1 MQYIEN
7 ETFLCNFQPLCM
19 FVHFVQKW
27 KKVLLLRRNLWI
39 LQSLFCWFFF
49 AGAGIG
55 LSSNGNMF
63 GNFARWNEPNT
74 SPPPP
79 STPSLSM
86 SKKGGIDI
94 GGSSEEKEKM
104 PSGPSN
110 KLHIQVLDSG
120 EYTVSIR
127 STVFENH
134 SKKSH
139 SLFKIIIFEPFYE
152 PLGPFSGHFRTI

>member
-1 MQYIEN
+1 MQLSTTLHVC
-7 ETFLCNFQPLCM
+7 TFCAKVEKSFASEKKLVNFAKS
-19 FVHFVQKW
+19 F
-27 KKVLLLRRNLWI
+27 LLI
-39 LQSLFCWFFF
+39 FF

-104 PSGPSN
+104 PPGPSN

-127 STVFENH
+127 STQCFKITQ
-134 SKKSH
+134 KKSH
-139 SLFKIIIFEPFYE
+139 SLFKINIFEPF
-152 PLGPFSGHFRTI
+152 

>member
-1 MQYIEN
+1 MQN
-7 ETFLCNFQPLCM
+7 CTGKTPLI
-19 FVHFVQKW
+19 FVC
-27 KKVLLLRRNLWI
+27 
-39 LQSLFCWFFF
+39 SFF
-49 AGAGIG
+49 AGTGISSG
-55 LSSNGNMF
+55 SNGNMF

-74 SPPPP
+74 SPRS

-86 SKKGGIDI
+86 SKKEGIDI

-127 STVFENH
+127 PTHCLEIKLKISFCILKMMKRDILLTNYVFEF
-134 SKKSH
+134 SRVLG
-139 SLFKIIIFEPFYE
+139 LFIDF
-152 PLGPFSGHFRTI
+152 

>member
-1 MQYIEN
+1 
-7 ETFLCNFQPLCM
+7 
-19 FVHFVQKW
+19 
-27 KKVLLLRRNLWI
+27 
-39 LQSLFCWFFF
+39 
-49 AGAGIG
+49 
-55 LSSNGNMF
+55 MF

-127 STVFENH
+127 STQCLKITQKSRIPSSKLSFLNH
-134 SKKSH
+134 FT
-139 SLFKIIIFEPFYE
+139 SLWDHFQDILGQFKDHFLSILRPFLDHFEPFLAYLTKYKTLALPSKIE
-152 PLGPFSGHFRTI
+152 NETFFDDFYTQCSV

>member
-1 MQYIEN
+1 
-7 ETFLCNFQPLCM
+7 
-19 FVHFVQKW
+19 
-27 KKVLLLRRNLWI
+27 
-39 LQSLFCWFFF
+39 
-49 AGAGIG
+49 
-55 LSSNGNMF
+55 MF

-74 SPPPP
+74 SPRS

-86 SKKGGIDI
+86 SKKEGIDI

-127 STVFENH
+127 PTHCLEIKLKISFCILKMKRDILFTNYVFEF
-134 SKKSH
+134 SRVFC
-139 SLFKIIIFEPFYE
+139 LFIDF
-152 PLGPFSGHFRTI
+152 

>member
-1 MQYIEN
+1 
-7 ETFLCNFQPLCM
+7 
-19 FVHFVQKW
+19 
-27 KKVLLLRRNLWI
+27 
-39 LQSLFCWFFF
+39 
-49 AGAGIG
+49 
-55 LSSNGNMF
+55 MF

-110 KLHIQVLDSG
+110 KLHIQVLDSR

-127 STVFENH
+127 STQCLKITQ
-134 SKKSH
+134 KKSH

>member
-1 MQYIEN
+1 
-7 ETFLCNFQPLCM
+7 
-19 FVHFVQKW
+19 
-27 KKVLLLRRNLWI
+27 
-39 LQSLFCWFFF
+39 
-49 AGAGIG
+49 
-55 LSSNGNMF
+55 MF

-74 SPPPP
+74 SPRS

-86 SKKGGIDI
+86 SKKEGIDI

-127 STVFENH
+127 PTHCLEIKLKISFCILKMMKRDILLTNYVFE
-134 SKKSH
+134 
-139 SLFKIIIFEPFYE
+139 
-152 PLGPFSGHFRTI
+152 FSRVFGVFIDF